1 FYSYFGPLVRG
12 EVLDEVIDVLR
23 PDAALILSL
32 YYTAGLAIHY
42 RYRLPVVF
50 FTPQLKKG
58 NRIIECESVEH
69 DILNVKSGL
78 PELLELLTKARV
90 RFKSLKDIARLV
102 LQLPELALLPEA
114 FDLPGRGDEPGVYY
128 IGAGVD
134 MKRTEASFSWDG
146 IDPNR

>member
-1 FYSYFGPLVRG
+1 MSTIAVLIDPEEGHMLPSFWLSRHLKDFGHRICYLGLPSVEGLVRNQGFEFIQIPSESLPKEFYSYFGPLVRG

-69 DILNVKSGL
+69 DLLNVKSGL
-78 PELLELLTKARV
+78 P
-90 RFKSLKDIARLV
+90 
-102 LQLPELALLPEA
+102 
-114 FDLPGRGDEPGVYY
+114 
-128 IGAGVD
+128 
-134 MKRTEASFSWDG
+134 
-146 IDPNR
+146 